1 MFRFLQIDPNCET
14 LFQDARSIM
23 LHQDHRSHESPE
35 EGKSSQDILLRQH
48 LTGWMASICKS
59 SPPQNKQ
66 KRNQL
71 LQVCSRSLHNLWM
84 FLDLQ
89 DVQGSKR

>member
-14 LFQDARSIM
+14 LFKDARSIM

-59 SPPQNKQ
+59 SPPRNKQ
-66 KRNQL
+66 KKNQH

-89 DVQGSKR
+89 DIQGSKG